1 MKKVSNIKTQSLI
14 KTNPYLR
21 NSAEC
26 DVWLTRSV
34 ISSSAIE
41 GAGAAARRAL
51 GVLKHNGKAK
61 VSDVVSGS
69 SRSH

>member
-1 MKKVSNIKTQSLI
+1 MKKVNNIKTQSLI

-21 NSAEC
+21 NPAAL

-51 GVLKHNGKAK
+51 GVTKHTGKTK
-61 VSDVVSGS
+61 VSGVVSVS
-69 SRSH
+69 S

>member
-1 MKKVSNIKTQSLI
+1 MNNIKTQSLI

-51 GVLKHNGKAK
+51 GVTKQARKTK
-61 VSDVVSGS
+61 VSCVA
-69 SRSH
+69 SRGKVML